1 MKILYLL
8 LATVLSVGSLLAAD
22 DEGAAPDKNAAQVYS
37 KIVFQADHAE
47 RAIVDSDRAKGL
59 VAPVVKDRKW
69 IEDFGHILAGGSYRS
84 RLHVFA
90 VSNPLCF
97 VDRDGKCLLSVEVL
111 PGNTL
116 RLNGE
121 DYEVDSDTAGKIY
134 SLLSKVPNK
143 ALVPAPGSLTPSA
156 DTPVAPSTGAA
167 PLFNVNQNHY
177 I

>member
-1 MKILYLL
+1 MKIIYLL
-8 LATVLSVGSLLAAD
+8 LATVLSLGLLWAAD
-22 DEGAAPDKNAAQVYS
+22 DDGTAPDKEAAQVYS

-90 VSNPLCF
+90 VSDPLCF
-97 VDRDGKCLLSVEVL
+97 VDRDGKCLLSVAVL

-121 DYEVDSDTAGKIY
+121 DYEVDPDTAGKIGY
-134 SLLSKVPNK
+134 LLNKVPNK
-143 ALVPAPGSLTPSA
+143 ALVPTVMSVTPAA
-156 DTPVAPSTGAA
+156 DAPVAPATTAA
-167 PLFNVNQNHY
+167 HL
-177 I
+177 